1 MRIRLESG
9 LLLIDV
15 EGMIEQK
22 FAQWPWEKYDG
33 ERPGSPDV
41 LTSADINRAYRL
53 GARTARSAYDRLVRD
68 DGRKITRL
76 LARIPREPLED
87 VDLDECRPHLTRLF
101 DVVCRK
107 GIRLAGATK
116 LLSPLRPSL
125 LPVVDSIVDH
135 YYWFASSIRDE
146 RSFRRLESAKGWG
159 GYLVELLSLVRADVR
174 AARGQIDRLRYAC
187 TGKPYSSASRV
198 RLLEALIWFYYA
210 RAGRR

>member
-1 MRIRLESG
+1 
-9 LLLIDV
+9 
-15 EGMIEQK
+15 
-22 FAQWPWEKYDG
+22 
-33 ERPGSPDV
+33 
-41 LTSADINRAYRL
+41 
-53 GARTARSAYDRLVRD
+53 
-68 DGRKITRL
+68 
-76 LARIPREPLED
+76 
-87 VDLDECRPHLTRLF
+87 
-101 DVVCRK
+101 
-107 GIRLAGATK
+107 
-116 LLSPLRPSL
+116 
-125 LPVVDSIVDH
+125 VDH